1 MLTEKR
7 KKDRQTMATVL
18 ADLVRENGAEA
29 EIRERGK
36 REIVVEIRTARGV
49 CLNVDFDGESWQPDV
64 HVLSW
69 HTSIDSDACF
79 KSYAFG
85 GSVNQCHRRKATDT
99 AEGFDRLCT
108 VVKRRLSQIA
118 NGSVFDL
125 EFEQERIARDGTA
138 AERNAKREA
147 AFAEWINHLETKG
160 ATN

>member
-1 MLTEKR
+1 MLTERR
-7 KKDRQTMATVL
+7 KKDRQTMATKL
-18 ADLVRENGAEA
+18 ADIVRENGAEA

-36 REIVVEIRTARGV
+36 REIIVKIKAARGV

-69 HTSIDSDACF
+69 HTSIDSDARF

-85 GSVNQCHRRKATDT
+85 GSVNQCHRQKATDT
-99 AEGFDRLCT
+99 AEGFDQLCAVLKLRL
-108 VVKRRLSQIA
+108 RQIS

-138 AERNAKREA
+138 AERNAKSKA

-160 ATN
+160 ANS